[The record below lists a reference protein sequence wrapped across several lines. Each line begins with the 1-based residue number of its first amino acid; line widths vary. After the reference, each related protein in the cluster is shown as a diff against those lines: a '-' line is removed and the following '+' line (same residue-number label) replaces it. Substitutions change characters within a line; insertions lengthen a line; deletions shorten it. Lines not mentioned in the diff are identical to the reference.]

1 MNVSSSLN
9 MSFKATRR
17 WLAAALAV
25 MLVLTSVPGIARAA
39 EDTVTGIEFT
49 YNESDYNN
57 NTSSLETFVEDDKVN
72 LSVFASISGSSSKKD
87 VTADATWKSS
97 NNSYVKVEKGILTGV
112 GKGTATISATYKGY
126 TISIKASSDYIY
138 DSVTLMQNGS
148 NAPSKIEDIE
158 LGNSL
163 QFTLNGTKS
172 STTTNITSDAVWT
185 TSSSAIAT
193 VDEGVITLIGTG
205 TVTITAKYKGKS
217 DSIIINISSPYKSI
231 SINSAS
237 VKDNLLEM
245 EVGDLDEKL
254 FASVTPKTGGTLEV
268 TDKAKWVSGNAKVAT
283 VDKGIVTVVGAGQT
297 TITVSHLGVSTSINI
312 VVRTPY
318 QSIKLSPEK
327 EYHLLLQDQPLQ
339 ITAEVLNNFN
349 IREFVT
355 NEAVWTSSNVVAATV
370 SAGLVTPK
378 AVGTTRITATYKGV
392 SRSIDI
398 TVYPSISKL
407 SVDVESIDAFP
418 EGTGQFPTVTA
429 TTFDGSKVD
438 VSKLV
443 RWTSSDEK
451 IASIKDEQWTANK
464 IGESILTA
472 KIQNIE
478 VQTKLIVHIK
488 PLKLIAE
495 VKDMSIILGKE
506 VDLPVVNVINEDG
519 EEEDV
524 SSRVKW
530 KASSDN
536 IVIKTKT
543 MKGIE
548 PSSLTLTAT
557 YLNKT
562 VSVKIKI
569 EEEIVKFEI
578 EPATIS
584 LNPNRSKSI
593 KVTGYYKSGAQVSLG
608 SRMNWISSN
617 TAIATVKSSTV
628 KAIAV
633 GTTKLTGSYQ
643 GKTVEVL
650 IVVSPQLKSLVLS
663 SKSMKLSPGATY
675 NVTLQ
680 ANYTTG
686 SPVNVTDAATWT
698 TSRANVATVKDGK
711 ITAVSKGYAS
721 IKATFNG
728 KSITFR
734 VTVS

>member
-9 MSFKATRR
+9 MSLKATRR

-39 EDTVTGIEFT
+39 EDTVTDIEFE
-49 YNESDYNN
+49 YKSEDYNSS
-57 NTSSLETFVEDDKVN
+57 TSSLIAFVEDDKVN
-72 LSVFASISGSSSKKD
+72 LSVFASISGSSSKKN

-97 NNSYVKVEKGILTGV
+97 NTSFVKVEKGVITGV
-112 GKGTATISATYKGY
+112 GKGTSTISATYKNY
-126 TISIKASSDYIY
+126 TKSIKVTSDYIY
-138 DSVTLMQNGS
+138 DSVTLMQNGQT
-148 NAPSKIEDIE
+148 APDKIEDIE

-172 STTTNITSDAVWT
+172 TKTELIASDAVWT
-185 TSSSAIAT
+185 TSSAAIAT
-193 VDEGVITLIGTG
+193 VDDGTITLVGTG

-217 DSIIINISSPYKSI
+217 DSIIITISSPYKSI
-231 SINSAS
+231 SIDSLK
-237 VKDNLLEM
+237 VKDKLLEM
-245 EVGDLDEKL
+245 NVGDLDERL
-254 FASVTPKTGGTLEV
+254 SASVIEKTGGTPIV
-268 TDKAKWVSGNAKVAT
+268 TDVAKWVSGNTKVAT
-283 VDKGIVTVVGAGQT
+283 VDKGVVTVVGAGQT
-297 TITVSHLGVSTSINI
+297 TITVSHKGVSTSINI

-318 QSIKLSPEK
+318 QSIRLSIEK
-327 EYHLLLQDQPLQ
+327 EYHFLLQDPALQ
-339 ITAEVLNNFN
+339 ITAEALNNSSFPSP
-349 IREFVT
+349 IT
-355 NEAVWTSSNVVAATV
+355 KEAVWTSSNVVVATV
-370 SAGLVTPK
+370 SEGLVTPK
-378 AVGTTRITATYKGV
+378 GVGTTRITATHKGV
-392 SRSIDI
+392 SRSIDV
-398 TVYPSISKL
+398 TVYPSIFKL
-407 SVDVESIDAFP
+407 SIEEETIDAFA
-418 EGTGQFPTVTA
+418 EESGQFPVVTG

-443 RWTSSDEK
+443 QWSSEDEK
-451 IASIKDEQWTANK
+451 VVSIKDEKWTANK
-464 IGESILTA
+464 IGESVLTA
-472 KIQNIE
+472 KIHNIE
-478 VQTKLIVHIK
+478 VDTKLIVHIK

-506 VDLPVVNVINEDG
+506 VDLPQVNVINEDG

-569 EEEIVKFEI
+569 EEEIVRFEI
-578 EPATIS
+578 EPTTIS
-584 LNPNRSKSI
+584 LNPSKSKSI

-608 SRMNWISSN
+608 SKMNWVVNN

-698 TSRANVATVKDGK
+698 SSRANVATVKDGK
-711 ITAVSKGYAS
+711 ITALSKGSAS